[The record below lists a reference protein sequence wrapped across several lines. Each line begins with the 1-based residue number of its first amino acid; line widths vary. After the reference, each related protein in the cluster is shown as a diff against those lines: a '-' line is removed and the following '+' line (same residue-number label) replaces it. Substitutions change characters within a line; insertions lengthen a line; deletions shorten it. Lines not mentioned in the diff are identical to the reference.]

1 MSKLDRLEA
10 LFKHKHGNIG
20 KLSHSSERSALNNE
34 DKKYNKIVYD
44 NEIRQANLYNQ
55 SVMPDPA
62 KDIGISFKINQY
74 VIRLTQILGNKVELE
89 KILSAQ
95 FAAKVPL
102 TKLRGTTRE
111 AQIIGEF
118 FKKSDSIATYN
129 ELMSYINTFG
139 GDIKTDDSF
148 RQQIYNTALNPLVQ
162 LLLTTAALYPP
173 FFQSV
178 PPPTNV
184 GTPTEKTDERKVYET
199 AREQSLGCYSLYSVM
214 ASNINNLI
222 FKPIT
227 KEDVETYI
235 VNEKVRIIF
244 TENPLAPQPAPAP
257 APQPDPLAPQPVGPI
272 QPAPQPVGPI
282 NPDDENLM
290 DEIIANY
297 EQQLNP
303 PRFLLKSE
311 FLEAY
316 NAFKPQLDARF
327 LPLRGQAKDAFT
339 QNLKNRI
346 REVLAANGLDPDLKR
361 SGPNI
366 QSLEDAYADAQGQ
379 QAAPAPQPPA
389 PQPQPPAPQPQQ
401 QTPQRQAYIDDG
413 GTQQPNQI
421 PELNQGESASVFQRV
436 KEIENRL
443 GTVLAPNQGD
453 GRILYDEL
461 PAQIQNKLRR
471 MGTQD
476 ELPEDT
482 AIQDSLLP
490 FLNEIKQRRQY
501 WGNQR
506 QPQVQSA
513 ELYGLGREGNDRILT
528 HILDYENLA
537 RRQVKPEDSES
548 LMAIK
553 PELKQNPKKT
563 MELVGRLNEM
573 RKNEPNSWGKEP
585 LEMKQG
591 MRKRALEMP
600 SIMEFD
606 PKAEALK
613 RYGKIMSGGC
623 SDCAMRGG
631 MDNSEQDW
639 SGYGEVDNEENTPFK
654 RMIIGMPNPFAPKN
668 PPSSQPAPFLPYNDN
683 FDDEEDLKHFKNIF
697 LGEAPFY
704 AEQEKPI
711 DLDAHAD
718 AIRKNNENYK
728 VNTGRMNKVKYTNVY

>member
-10 LFKHKHGNIG
+10 LFKHKHSNIG
-20 KLSHSSERSALNNE
+20 KLSHSSERAALNNE
-34 DKKYNKIVYD
+34 DKKFNKIVYD
-44 NEIRQANLYNQ
+44 NEIKQANLYNQ

-62 KDIGISFKINQY
+62 KDIGVSFKINQY
-74 VIRLTQILGNKVELE
+74 VIRLSQILGTKSELE
-89 KILSAQ
+89 KVLSAQ
-95 FAAKVPL
+95 FSAGVPL

-111 AQIIGEF
+111 AQVIGEF
-118 FKKSDSIATYN
+118 FKKSDSIATFN
-129 ELMSYINTFG
+129 ELISYINTFG
-139 GDIKTDDSF
+139 NDIRTDDSF
-148 RQQIYNTALNPLVQ
+148 RQQIYNSSINPLVD
-162 LLLTTAALYPP
+162 LFNATAALYPA

-184 GTPTEKTDERKVYET
+184 GKPEEKTDERKVYET
-199 AREQSLGCYSLYSVM
+199 VRQQSLGCYSVYSLM
-214 ASNINNLI
+214 ASNLNNYI
-222 FKPIT
+222 FRPIT
-227 KEDVETYI
+227 KEEVEKYI
-235 VNEKVRIIF
+235 VKENIKAIF

-257 APQPDPLAPQPVGPI
+257 APLDPLAPQPAPLP
-272 QPAPQPVGPI
+272 PAPAVLPVLEADNEGV
-282 NPDDENLM
+282 M
-290 DEIIANY
+290 DEIIVNY
-297 EQQLNP
+297 EQQQNP
-303 PRFLLKSE
+303 PRLLLKSD
-311 FLEAY
+311 FMAAY
-316 NAFKPQLDARF
+316 EAFKPQLDARF
-327 LPLRGQAKDAFT
+327 KPLKGQAKNTFT
-339 QNLKNRI
+339 ENLKNRI
-346 REVLAANGLDPDLKR
+346 RETLAVEGFDPDLKR
-361 SGPNI
+361 SPAAI
-366 QSLEDAYADAQGQ
+366 QALEQAYAQRGGPAQ
-379 QAAPAPQPPA
+379 PAPQPAQPVGPA
-389 PQPQPPAPQPQQ
+389 PQQ
-401 QTPQRQAYIDDG
+401 QTPARQAFIDNG
-413 GTQQPNQI
+413 GTPQPNQI

-443 GTVLAPNQGD
+443 GVVLAPNQGD
-453 GRILYDEL
+453 GKILYDEL

-476 ELPEDT
+476 ELPEET

-490 FLNEIKQRRQY
+490 FLNQIKQQRQY
-501 WGNQR
+501 WGNQQ
-506 QPQVQSA
+506 QPPVQSA

-537 RRQVKPEDSES
+537 RRQVKPEDYDS

-585 LEMKQG
+585 IEIKQG

-600 SIMEFD
+600 MINEFD

-623 SDCAMRGG
+623 ADCSMRGG
-631 MDNSEQDW
+631 MNNSEQDW

-654 RMIIGMPNPFAPKN
+654 RHIIGMPNPFAPKN
-668 PPSSQPAPFLPYNDN
+668 PPSSQPAPFLPYNEN

-728 VNTGRMNKVKYTNVY
+728 VNTGKMKSVKYTN